1 MRQSTGTTIQTYTF
15 NVAARGA
22 LTIATHTAGFG
33 DVSLGLGT
41 VYGGSATISAT
52 NTNMVCTAMMVDAS
66 TNIPNGIALHV
77 QRLNPLSGTQE

>member
-1 MRQSTGTTIQTYTF
+1 
-15 NVAARGA
+15 
-22 LTIATHTAGFG
+22 
-33 DVSLGLGT
+33 LGT